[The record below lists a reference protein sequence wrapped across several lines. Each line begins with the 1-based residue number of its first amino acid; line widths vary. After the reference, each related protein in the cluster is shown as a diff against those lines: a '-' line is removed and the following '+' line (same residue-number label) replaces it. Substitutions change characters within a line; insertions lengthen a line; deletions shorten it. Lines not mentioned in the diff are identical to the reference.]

1 MIIRICRCLCG
12 FFLNILP
19 DRRRRRAP
27 ATMEGSTPPPAK
39 KPTLRV
45 VKPRAPARPHR
56 KLPDDVLKVRITEAK
71 KRLQVLQSRAVLM
84 TDRLEAYEK
93 EEVVRAPA

>member
-1 MIIRICRCLCG
+1 
-12 FFLNILP
+12 
-19 DRRRRRAP
+19 
-27 ATMEGSTPPPAK
+27 MEGSTPPPAK

-45 VKPRAPARPHR
+45 VKPGRPRARTA

-71 KRLQVLQSRAVLM
+71 KRLQVLQSKAVLM